1 MTKSLAKTLII
12 FASVMLLT
20 LFLVGIIQSIM
31 LSCQQAQIPTLQ
43 TELTE
48 IQAENDFKNSPE
60 YQEAYAIQEN
70 LEGGENDVLYE

>member
-31 LSCQQAQIPTLQ
+31 LSCQQAQIPVLEAQ
-43 TELTE
+43 LTE

-70 LEGGENDVLYE
+70 LEGGESDVVYE